1 MINIFLRHCYSTNSF
16 QTINY
21 NLWQFIHMLKYYI
34 TLIAYPSETCK
45 EYPVFL
51 QSKKGLKYVGT
62 SAPGPGVY
70 SLPNTLR
77 TQSDFNRSEVGRL
90 FQKPIAQAT
99 ELEKKEKRPAPNQYQ
114 VIKTLKCFVCMFV
127 CVLEGVLLFISCY
140 YFERT

>member
-1 MINIFLRHCYSTNSF
+1 MAIYSHDKILYNTHIHLKHVKNILY
-16 QTINY
+16 
-21 NLWQFIHMLKYYI
+21 
-34 TLIAYPSETCK
+34 
-45 EYPVFL
+45 FL

>member
-1 MINIFLRHCYSTNSF
+1 M
-16 QTINY
+16 
-21 NLWQFIHMLKYYI
+21 
-34 TLIAYPSETCK
+34 
-45 EYPVFL
+45 

-70 SLPNTLR
+70 SLPNMLR

-114 VIKTLKCFVCMFV
+114 VIQTLSFV
-127 CVLEGVLLFISCY
+127 CVFMCMCVCGWGGVLLLLSCCHC
-140 YFERT
+140 ERT